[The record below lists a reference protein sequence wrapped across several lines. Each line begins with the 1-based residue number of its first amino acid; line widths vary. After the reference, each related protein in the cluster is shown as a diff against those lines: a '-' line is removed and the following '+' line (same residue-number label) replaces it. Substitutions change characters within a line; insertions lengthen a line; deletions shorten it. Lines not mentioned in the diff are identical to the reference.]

1 MSETDLLQY
10 VGILSR
16 WKRFLIG
23 TILATA
29 IVSAVVSFFLPKYY
43 AARATILPPQSSE
56 IGASLSSLLQ
66 GITLPGI
73 GNVGPTG
80 SESQLFLA
88 ILDSRTLRTRLIED
102 FGLKALYKSRTMD
115 DALKAHRTL
124 ARAGLTDQGA
134 VEIIVED
141 RDPKRAADEANAW
154 VRLLDDFNKN
164 SRMTSAGKNREFVEG
179 RLDETRRRLADAE
192 DLVAVYQ
199 KSNKSV
205 PLTADI
211 EQAVDSGASLMAQ
224 RIALLVRLNRYT
236 DIYRADAPQVQQAR
250 ADLAALDREIELM
263 PPLAM
268 EFARL
273 LRNLKIEEHV
283 FTLLTAQYEEAR
295 IQEVKDTPTLQILD
309 LAVPPERRS
318 RPIRWLFCASL
329 TGAAVVL
336 SFGVVFT
343 VEFMR
348 RLGFPGRSG

>member
-10 VGILSR
+10 VRIVNR
-16 WKRFLIG
+16 WRRFLVG
-23 TILATA
+23 TILTTA
-29 IVSAVVSFFLPKYY
+29 ILSAVVSFFLPKYY

-73 GNVGPTG
+73 GNVSPTG
-80 SESQLFLA
+80 SENQLFLA
-88 ILDSRTLRTRLIED
+88 VLDSRTLRTRLIEEFD
-102 FGLKALYKSRTMD
+102 LKSRYKSRTVD
-115 DALKAHRTL
+115 DAIKTHRSL

-141 RDPKRAADEANAW
+141 REPKLAADQANAW
-154 VRLLDDFNKN
+154 VGLLDDFNKN
-164 SRMTSAGKNREFVEG
+164 SRMTSARKNREFVER
-179 RLDETRRRLADAE
+179 RLEETRQRLADAE
-192 DLVAVYQ
+192 DQVAGYQ
-199 KSNKSV
+199 KLNKSV

-211 EQAVDSGASLMAQ
+211 EQAIDSGASLMAQ
-224 RIALLVRLNRYT
+224 RIALLVRLNKYT
-236 DIYRADAPQVQQAR
+236 DIYRAEAPQVQQAR
-250 ADLAALDREIELM
+250 ADLAALDREIERM

-273 LRNLKIEEHV
+273 LRNLKIEAQV
-283 FTLLTAQYEEAR
+283 FALLTAQYEEAR

-336 SFGVVFT
+336 SFGVVFAA
-343 VEFMR
+343 EFMR
-348 RLGFPGRSG
+348 QLGLSSRSD